1 MGSNAVL
8 AISEIQEAPV
18 IEVKDNAGFKGIFAQ
33 EDISENSVIFLLKG
47 TISTQPTKYTI
58 QLGSKRHLTL
68 PVIRRN
74 DDDLDYCWQ
83 YLNHSCEPNGY
94 INTTEMTFRALRD
107 IAAGEEITFN
117 YLTTESEMAVP
128 FTCACGSANCFGL
141 IRGRNFL
148 TPSESKRLCRSVGE
162 DNVVTLFIPAGRK
175 SLVSRPA
182 AKTAE

>member
-1 MGSNAVL
+1 MRL
-8 AISEIQEAPV
+8 AISEVQEAPV

-58 QLGSKRHLTL
+58 QLGSKRHLAF
-68 PVIRRN
+68 PVIRRST
-74 DDDLDYCWQ
+74 DDLDYCWQ

-94 INTTEMTFRALRD
+94 ISTTEMTFRALRD

-128 FTCACGSANCFGL
+128 FTCVCGSANCFGV

-148 TPSESKRLCRSVGE
+148 TASESKRLSRSVGE
-162 DNVVTLFIPAGRK
+162 DNVVTLFIPAARRSFGTKPDR
-175 SLVSRPA
+175 
-182 AKTAE
+182 KTAR